1 LLQLIAA
8 TSVRK
13 ETVLRPGLKIAD
25 MPIIQRQFCV
35 ARINDTT
42 VLAVGGIDRNP
53 GVQVKML

>member
-1 LLQLIAA
+1 
-8 TSVRK
+8 VRK

-42 VLAVGGIDRNP
+42 VMAVGGIDRNP
-53 GVQVKML
+53 GDQVKML